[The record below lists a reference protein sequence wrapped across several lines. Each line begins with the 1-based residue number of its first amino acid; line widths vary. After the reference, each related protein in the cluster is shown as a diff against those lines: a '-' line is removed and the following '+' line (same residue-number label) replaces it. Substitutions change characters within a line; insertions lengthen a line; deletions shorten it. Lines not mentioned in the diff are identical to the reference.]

1 MVTDIT
7 PDPVVTVV
15 TNKATFKAKQL
26 VITAGAWA
34 PTLLKK
40 LGIHLPFKVIIR
52 LCLLRKIVSLIFI
65 STKKF
70 VNSCLSSRC
79 EGQYLQTKVRK
90 KLVGR
95 LKLKQTPSFCT
106 LPCLCTL
113 CEMLH
118 ELHYGMSIINDLMI
132 STWWH

>member
-52 LCLLRKIVSLIFI
+52 HLTLFMTL
-65 STKKF
+65 
-70 VNSCLSSRC
+70 
-79 EGQYLQTKVRK
+79 GAY
-90 KLVGR
+90 
-95 LKLKQTPSFCT
+95 T
-106 LPCLCTL
+106 LPSDPIKTLLTLQHQDLWTTHKLSVSINCT
-113 CEMLH
+113 
-118 ELHYGMSIINDLMI
+118 
-132 STWWH
+132 

>member
-7 PDPVVTVV
+7 LGPVVTVV

-52 LCLLRKIVSLIFI
+52 LCLLNSKSDIYFN
-65 STKKF
+65 KK
-70 VNSCLSSRC
+70 NL
-79 EGQYLQTKVRK
+79 
-90 KLVGR
+90 
-95 LKLKQTPSFCT
+95 
-106 LPCLCTL
+106 
-113 CEMLH
+113 
-118 ELHYGMSIINDLMI
+118 
-132 STWWH
+132 